1 MRRLSLFAAILLTAL
16 VLPGRASVTQ
26 NQLEVDGS
34 SSGNGTTVAATPN
47 LISTYGTLT
56 SSDFTNF
63 ENRSD
68 YHVLNDGNLT
78 NETAVTGD
86 GNPWTLTVTLD
97 TSTNTNGYTI
107 TGLDAFTGWTPD
119 YVNQAYTISYSTVS
133 DPTDFIPFATVSA
146 SNDAPSFEATTLETL
161 LTPGAGQ
168 ADIESNVAAL
178 QYTFSQGAGDNSH
191 IEAYTQVEAFG
202 FADAVPEPS
211 TYALMLGSLAL
222 LGFCVRRKLA

>member
-1 MRRLSLFAAILLTAL
+1 MKGLSILCAILLTAL
-16 VLPGRASVTQ
+16 ILPGRAAVTQ
-26 NQLEVDGS
+26 KQLEDDGS
-34 SSGNGTTVAATPN
+34 SSGNGTTIAAEPN
-47 LISTYGTLT
+47 LISMYGSLNST
-56 SSDFTNF
+56 DFDDF

-68 YHVLNDGNLT
+68 YHVLNDGALN

-97 TSTNTNGYTI
+97 TSTNKNGYTI

-133 DPTDFIPFATVSA
+133 DPSNFILFATVTA
-146 SNDAPSFEATTLETL
+146 SNSNPDFQGTTLETL
-161 LTPGAGQ
+161 LTPVTGQ
-168 ADIESNVAAL
+168 TDIETNVAAL
-178 QYTFSQGAGDNSH
+178 QYNFTQGAGDNSH

-202 FADAVPEPS
+202 YADTPEPS

-222 LGFCVRRKLA
+222 LGCFCVRRKLA